1 MRKNG
6 ATKQDVRS
14 IAKNLKS
21 LVGENEMEDLARST
35 GFLRRK
41 RVLVPHALV
50 LALLTTLGMGKADW
64 IADILRSYNALTGAS
79 LRYKPFH
86 NQLKKSQF
94 PEWIR
99 QVLETALL
107 KLALEVLEPLPQ
119 SKLEM
124 FEDIVMHDGTS
135 FAVKTKLR
143 RVFPGRFKKVS
154 PAAVELHVTM
164 SGFCNSPESITLAPD
179 RESERHFRP
188 DPCSLKGRLALEDRA
203 FQDKKYFLAID
214 QAGGFFIIRGTKNIK
229 PRILEAYDENG
240 VRLRWLEGKKVT
252 PRRLPRQ
259 SLDLKIG
266 WGKDDNEYIGRMVV
280 IYKPGRRNKKEYTY
294 LHSNL
299 SRDAFSLKEVGTLYR
314 LRWQIELL
322 FLEWK
327 SHANLH
333 KFDTGKKAIA
343 EGLIWASILA
353 SMFQRYIAHAAELVT
368 KMEISTQRVAKS
380 TLHFLP
386 AIIAALLSLSLSRI
400 ISALKATLEFLKV
413 NATRAHPERDRLK
426 GRLQA
431 GLRPIASA

>member
-1 MRKNG
+1 MDD
-6 ATKQDVRS
+6 A
-14 IAKNLKS
+14 
-21 LVGENEMEDLARST
+21 ARST
-35 GFLRRK
+35 RFLRRK

-50 LALLTTLGMGKADW
+50 LALLTSLGIGKANW
-64 IADILRSYNALTGAS
+64 IADILRAYNALTGAT
-79 LRYKPFH
+79 LKYKPFH

-94 PEWIR
+94 PDWIK

-107 KLALEVLEPLPQ
+107 KLSFNVLEPLPQ

-135 FAVKTKLR
+135 FAVKTSLR
-143 RVFPGRFKKVS
+143 GVFPGRFRKVS

-179 RESERHFRP
+179 REAERHFRP
-188 DPCSLKGRLALEDRA
+188 DPASLKGRLALEDRA
-203 FQDKKYFLAID
+203 FQDKKYFVAID
-214 QAGGFFIIRGTKNIK
+214 RAGGYYIIRGTRNIR
-229 PRILEAYDENG
+229 PLILEAYDDNG
-240 VRLRWLEGKKVT
+240 VRLRKLEGKRVS

-266 WGKDDNEYIGRMVV
+266 WGKNDKEYIGRLVV
-280 IYKPGRRNKKEYTY
+280 IYKNGRRNKKEYTY
-294 LHSNL
+294 LHTNL
-299 SRDAFSLKEVGTLYR
+299 LRETFSIKEVGILYR

-333 KFDTGKKAIA
+333 RFDTGKKAIA

-353 SMFQRYIAHAAELVT
+353 SMLQRYIAHAAELVT
-368 KMEISTQRVAKS
+368 GTELSTQRVAKS
-380 TLHFLP
+380 TQHFIP
-386 AIIAALLSLSLSRI
+386 AIISALISMSLSRI
-400 ISALKATLEFLKV
+400 IHAVKAAFVFLTV
-413 NATRAHPERDRLK
+413 NATRAHPKRDRQK

-431 GLRPIASA
+431 GLRPISLA

>member
-21 LVGENEMEDLARST
+21 LVGEDEMEDVARST

-41 RVLVPHALV
+41 RVLLPHALV
-50 LALLTTLGMGKADW
+50 LALLTSLGMGKTDW
-64 IADILRSYNALTGAS
+64 IADILRAYNALTGAS

-86 NQLKKSQF
+86 NQLKKRQF
-94 PEWIR
+94 PEWMR

-107 KLALEVLEPLPQ
+107 KLALDVLEPLPQ

-135 FAVKTKLR
+135 FAVKTRLR
-143 RVFPGRFKKVS
+143 GVFPGRFKKNS

-179 RESERHFRP
+179 KEAERHFRP
-188 DPCSLKGRLALEDRA
+188 DPASLKGRLALEDRA
-203 FQDKKYFLAID
+203 FQDKKYFIAID
-214 QAGGFFIIRGTKNIK
+214 RAGGYYIIRGTKNIK
-229 PRILEAYDENG
+229 PLILEAHDENG
-240 VRLRWLEGKKVT
+240 VRLRNLEGKRVS
-252 PRRLPRQ
+252 PRRFPRQ

-266 WGKDDNEYIGRMVV
+266 WGKNDKEYLGRLVV

-294 LHSNL
+294 LHTNL
-299 SRDAFSLKEVGTLYR
+299 SREAFSVKEVGTLYR

-353 SMFQRYIAHAAELVT
+353 SMFQRYIAHAAEIVT
-368 KMEISTQRVAKS
+368 RTELSTQRVAKS
-380 TLHFLP
+380 TQHFIP
-386 AIIAALLSLSLSRI
+386 AI
-400 ISALKATLEFLKV
+400 ISALLSMSLHQIICALRAALEFLTV

-431 GLRPIASA
+431 GLRPIALA

>member
-1 MRKNG
+1 MRKSG

-21 LVGENEMEDLARST
+21 LIGEDEMEDVARST

-50 LALLTTLGMGKADW
+50 LALLTSLGMGRTDW
-64 IADILRSYNALTGAS
+64 IADILRAYNALTGTS

-86 NQLKKSQF
+86 NQLKKRQF
-94 PEWIR
+94 PVWMR

-107 KLALEVLEPLPQ
+107 KLTLDVLEPLPQ

-135 FAVKTKLR
+135 FAVKTSLKG
-143 RVFPGRFKKVS
+143 VFPGRFKKVS

-179 RESERHFRP
+179 KEAERHFRP
-188 DPCSLKGRLALEDRA
+188 DPASLKGRLALEDRA
-203 FQDKKYFLAID
+203 FQDKRYFIAID
-214 QAGGFFIIRGTKNIK
+214 RAGGFFIIRGTKNIT
-229 PRILEAYDENG
+229 PLILEAHDENNI
-240 VRLRWLEGKKVT
+240 RLRALEGKRVS

-266 WGKDDNEYIGRMVV
+266 WGKNDKEYIGRLLV
-280 IYKPGRRNKKEYTY
+280 IYRPGRRNKKVYTY
-294 LHSNL
+294 LHTNL
-299 SRDAFSLKEVGTLYR
+299 ARETFSAKEVGTLYR

-353 SMFQRYIAHAAELVT
+353 SMFQRYIAHAAEMVT
-368 KMEISTQRVAKS
+368 GMELSTQRVAKS
-380 TLHFLP
+380 TQHFLP

-400 ISALKATLEFLKV
+400 ICALKASLEFLKM
-413 NATRAHPERDRLK
+413 NAMRAHPERDRTK